1 MKNNGKYQKIYREN
15 GKSNIRMKL
24 TKLIRSGVKNLLI
37 NKMRTGLA
45 ILGIVIGIGSVIAL
59 MSMGEASKAS
69 VQSSIQSLG
78 ANLLTV
84 SPMGQRTGMVRGAAG
99 GGTTLTLDDATAI
112 ATSREIT
119 TIQSISPVYSGRS
132 QVTAGRNNT
141 NTQVMGVT
149 SSYQIV
155 RKVTMA
161 SGKFISDTDNSSVAR
176 VAVLGPTTAEDLF
189 GEGVNP
195 VGQTIKING
204 QTMQVI
210 GVTTSKGGSG
220 PNNADDALY
229 IPLATAQK
237 RIFGVKY
244 LSTLYLE
251 AKSQE
256 VMTKA
261 QDEVGY
267 FLMDRH
273 GITDSAKIDFRIM
286 SQADILETVTSVAG
300 TFTSLLTGVAAISL
314 LVGGIGIMNIMLMS
328 VTERTREIGLRKAL
342 GAKKKTI
349 IEQFLVESVIL
360 TFTGGILGILVGLI
374 GFFVYAKVAGAVFI
388 VSPVS
393 ILLAFGVSAAIGVL
407 FGWYPA
413 KIASDLQPIEAL
425 RYE

>member
-1 MKNNGKYQKIYREN
+1 MKYTKR
-15 GKSNIRMKL
+15 IRNA
-24 TKLIRSGVKNLLI
+24 IKNLAV

-59 MSMGEASKAS
+59 MSMGEATKVS
-69 VQSSIQSLG
+69 VQSRIQSLG

-84 SPMGQRTGMVRGAAG
+84 SPMGQRTGVVRGAAG
-99 GGTTLTLDDATAI
+99 GGTTLTLEDALAI
-112 ATSREIT
+112 ATSKDIT
-119 TIQSISPVYSGRS
+119 TIQSISPVYSGRL
-132 QVTAGRNNT
+132 QVTAGRSNT

-149 SSYQIV
+149 SSYQTV
-155 RKVTMA
+155 RKVSMA
-161 SGKFISDTDNSSVAR
+161 SGKFISDTDNSAVAR
-176 VAVLGPTTAEDLF
+176 VAVLGPTAAEDLF
-189 GEGVNP
+189 GTGVNP
-195 VGQTIKING
+195 IGQTLKING

-210 GVTTSKGGSG
+210 GLTTSKGGSG
-220 PNNADDALY
+220 PNNADDAIY

-244 LSTLYLE
+244 LTTLYLE
-251 AKSQE
+251 AKNQD

-267 FLMDRH
+267 FLMERH
-273 GITDSAKIDFRIM
+273 GITDTSKIDFRIM

-349 IEQFLVESVIL
+349 IEQFLAESVIL
-360 TFTGGILGILVGLI
+360 TFTGGIIGILFGLI
-374 GFFVYAKVAGAVFI
+374 GFGVYAKITGSVFV
-388 VSPVS
+388 VSPMS
-393 ILLAFGVSAAIGVL
+393 IILAFGVSAAIGVL

>member
-1 MKNNGKYQKIYREN
+1 
-15 GKSNIRMKL
+15 
-24 TKLIRSGVKNLLI
+24 
-37 NKMRTGLA
+37 
-45 ILGIVIGIGSVIAL
+45 
-59 MSMGEASKAS
+59 
-69 VQSSIQSLG
+69 
-78 ANLLTV
+78 
-84 SPMGQRTGMVRGAAG
+84 
-99 GGTTLTLDDATAI
+99 
-112 ATSREIT
+112 
-119 TIQSISPVYSGRS
+119 
-132 QVTAGRNNT
+132 
-141 NTQVMGVT
+141 
-149 SSYQIV
+149 
-155 RKVTMA
+155 MA